1 LGSITTISTSPSS
14 SGSSSGR
21 RYRKHS
27 SSNNSSHHSRSPLD
41 IPLPSSVASASTIF
55 LNGVDVDSHVLP
67 FDARSGSRASH
78 KSHHTHRS
86 RSSTRS
92 KRSSKFDEPVL
103 PSDSVSQVSTNVSSR
118 RSGKTSSV
126 RR

>member
-1 LGSITTISTSPSS
+1 LGSVTTISTSPSS
-14 SGSSSGR
+14 SGSSSSR

-27 SSNNSSHHSRSPLD
+27 SNSSSHRSRSPRG

-67 FDARSGSRASH
+67 FDARSSSRASH
-78 KSHHTHRS
+78 RSHHTHRS

-92 KRSSKFDEPVL
+92 KKSSKFDEPVL